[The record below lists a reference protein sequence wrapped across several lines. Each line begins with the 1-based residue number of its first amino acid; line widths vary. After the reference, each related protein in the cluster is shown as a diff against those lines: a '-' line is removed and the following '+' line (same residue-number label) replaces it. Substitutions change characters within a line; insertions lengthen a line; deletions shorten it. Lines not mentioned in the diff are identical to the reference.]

1 MNFYQANKIL
11 GVLYRMSDTEPIQ
24 APKKTKTPRS
34 QEQLQVLAAAR
45 EKAYAVR
52 AENKALRDQEKQ
64 MEKDIKEQAKQERM
78 AKVKAHQQTKKKP
91 VKPEVLVEEEYLSE
105 SSEEEEII
113 VKKRPKVKA
122 KPKKKKK
129 VRVVYETDSEEELVE
144 EAPITIRRTSVP
156 TPPTPQQI
164 LRKKLYDQMF

>member
-91 VKPEVLVEEEYLSE
+91 VKLLVEEEYLSE

-144 EAPITIRRTSVP
+144 EAPIPIRRTSVP